1 LEEQNV
7 SNKETK
13 PQKTKIEQIKDEL
26 SLYPDLQSAKKAI
39 PNLAKKYGVTRT
51 LVYKALKQISFP
63 EPIKAEEP
71 TVKIPEVKPE
81 PLPEIPV
88 EAVELKPEE
97 LKPEE
102 VKVEEAKKEMPITS
116 DKLSWMFKLLFEKI
130 GNALNYPDFALTQN
144 EADKLAEAWLPVLN
158 QHLPQALQDPTTWCA
173 LTTIIIL
180 APRILG
186 YISFKRKTKQASKEV
201 KVEETKTETPTEATP
216 TETPNTTPAETET
229 PKKPAFLEQL

>member
-1 LEEQNV
+1 
-7 SNKETK
+7 
-13 PQKTKIEQIKDEL
+13 
-26 SLYPDLQSAKKAI
+26 
-39 PNLAKKYGVTRT
+39 
-51 LVYKALKQISFP
+51 
-63 EPIKAEEP
+63 
-71 TVKIPEVKPE
+71 
-81 PLPEIPV
+81 
-88 EAVELKPEE
+88 
-97 LKPEE
+97 
-102 VKVEEAKKEMPITS
+102 MPITS

-186 YISFKRKTKQASKEV
+186 YISFKRKTKQVSKEV
-201 KVEETKTETPTEATP
+201 KVEEETKTETAPTGATP
-216 TETPNTTPAETET
+216 TETPTTTPTETET